1 MAQKTDLNVTPY
13 YDDFDET
20 DQFHKVL
27 FRPGLAVQARELT
40 QLQSILQN
48 QIERFGNHMFKE
60 GTIVIPG
67 NISYDSKYYAV
78 KLQSSYNSVATNT
91 YLSEFVGKNITG
103 NTSGVTAKVVHYVVT
118 DGTDPDTLF
127 VKYTGSATADSVTPV
142 FSDEETLDADATI
155 SGAGSPNATGNPIA
169 QLQATGATATG
180 AAVHVA
186 EGVYFIRGMFVR
198 NTAQTL
204 VLDNYTNTPSYRVGW
219 TVTETLVTPES
230 DSQLL
235 DNASGSTN
243 YAAKG
248 SHRLKL
254 TLTLAKKS
262 LTATDDTDFI
272 ELLRVDSGVV
282 HKHLRHTEY
291 SVVSDMIA
299 RRTHDESGD
308 YVVNPWHIDAREHL
322 NDGVNRGIY
331 TTAQDGSASKLA
343 YAISSGKGYIRGR
356 GIETISPTYVAT
368 NKARDTDSKNNDTI
382 PFSLGN
388 YVEVTKVFGSPDVSD
403 GAQGLSTVVDFKL
416 VKLYD
421 TATATRGTAEG
432 ALVGQA
438 RSRGFE
444 YNSGTVGASS
454 SNTTSKYKHYLFDVN
469 MFTLITMSGNVSLT
483 ANVKVT
489 GVTSGATG
497 VLFVAVSSA
506 TDLILMQ
513 TSGAFVV
520 GEEITSSDGTD
531 TISGNP
537 TISSITLKQF
547 DRDVKQI
554 FMTQTAGSGK
564 DYTADTVLG
573 TAKTLSGTYKTETG
587 TTNANLDGWFY
598 QISLEQTSDYNEEM
612 ALEDGYLLLEETDGD
627 NILGE
632 TESGGDSLITEDDDD
647 IISESYSLLAEALDS
662 SETGVDVDDV
672 TEFAVGQVILLGS
685 EQMKITAISSN
696 TLTVT
701 RGFNGTTA
709 ATHSDTT
716 QVELLDHLI
725 GISGYDTSEV
735 VVGDTLTIPTG
746 SAGATQERTVMYVA
760 STYISF
766 TAAPSTDGITTA
778 NVIRNRTKLTEQEE
792 TLLVYKLPKNDVKTL
807 LDTNNNSDTTYS
819 VRRTFI
825 GTTNGSSVVT
835 FTSGA
840 NETFAAYSDEG
851 YTCTIMTASGTGGAA
866 AQGDIVPLS
875 ASILGGE
882 GTNTLT
888 VTDTTNIKDAAQIKL
903 IATVLRTVATHKA
916 KTASK
921 CKIVTIAKDAST
933 GGYTS
938 DIYGARVG
946 DNEIGLTYADAYKLR
961 AVYESTAITTAPSIP
976 TLTIANR
983 TGAFTA
989 GEIIT
994 GSNSAAK
1001 GVVIDNTTATTL
1013 TYVVTSGTFNTS
1025 DTITGGTSGNTANV
1039 GAIAAGSSDITSSFS
1054 LDTGQRDSFY
1064 DISRLVRKTIAL
1076 TPTGQLTV
1084 VFDYFAHSGT
1094 GDYFSVDSYTNQVDY
1109 EDIPDYSATKVD
1121 PETLAPKGFYELR
1134 DSLDFRPRVADN
1146 NGSSTAPFS
1155 FSTRVF
1161 EGTGSSIGDLIIPDD
1176 TMRVDYTFYL
1186 PRRDLLFVDSQ
1197 GNFEI
1202 IEGVSHEQPQ
1212 YPGLNDREAM
1222 KLATIHMHAY
1232 TYDDNDI
1239 LITPVDNRR
1248 YTMRDIGRLEARL
1261 ANVEYYTTLGLLE
1274 KDTASFEI
1282 LDANGLN
1289 RFKSGFIVDNFSGH
1303 RVGDSHHDDY
1313 QSSVDPR
1320 FGHLRPEVHT
1330 ESIKLIEE
1338 NTTDSER
1345 TADSYIKKGDLI
1357 LLPYTHKAT
1366 MQNPYSSRVE
1376 SINPFLVTTWIGEL
1390 TLDPEQDIWVDTN
1403 RMPEIVIDV
1412 EGNYEQMLREKRADG
1427 TIEDGETFGTVYGA
1441 WQDVVGGK
1449 SVDAGRRWV
1458 SGEFRSGWQIRRRS
1472 IATVRVEQ
1480 SRTVTTTRLVE
1491 QIDRRSLGDKVLN
1504 TEIIPW
1510 IRDSVT
1516 GTNPGPDVVFTGRC
1530 LKPNTRVF
1538 VFFDGT
1544 DVNAY
1549 CAPTASS
1556 AQIAEL
1562 NGAHSKTAT
1571 TITVDSTTGFPT
1583 TGTILI
1589 GSEQMTYTGVTSTT
1603 FTGVTRNSGAANYQV
1618 LVEAS
1623 EHADGDAISGAV
1635 NSMPLITDEV
1645 GTVVGTFQI
1654 PNTSSLRFKVGKRVF
1669 RLTDSPTDVRTGGI
1683 VNTAAEDIY
1692 EARGTLE
1699 KVADQI
1705 LSTRNAKLV
1714 VDPVTHQSGMSA
1726 RRDVGATRDDH
1737 IRNIPR
1743 PDPLAQTFKV
1753 GGDGGEFLTKVDLYF
1768 YSKETSRPVTVDIR
1782 TVENGYPTQVK
1793 LPFSTVIKDAV
1804 DIITT
1809 SDATTPTTFEFPS
1822 PVYVND
1828 QDEYA
1833 LVISGQTDETK
1844 VWISRMGEI
1853 DTGGA
1858 RAISEQPHLGTLF
1871 KSQNASTWS
1880 PSQYEDLKFTMY
1892 RAEFDT
1898 TKTSTYTVV
1907 NEEGTA
1913 ESGHIGLLT
1922 QHPIQ
1927 TKVGTATIKVKYR
1940 NHGMYDTDNNV
1951 VISGMISDV
1960 VNTTLNEVLTTSD
1973 TTISITDASNFPSAG
1988 TIKIDDEI
1996 ITYTGKSTN
2005 DLTGCIRGAS
2015 DGTSATTAATHENA
2029 SVVAL
2034 YMLGGIPLTEI
2045 NKTHTSISG
2054 IELDH
2059 FIITCSTNATS
2070 TLQGGGSTV
2079 RCSRNVMMDLM
2090 QIQISNI
2097 APVGTNITTRSQTT
2111 TGRSVNT
2118 TSALQDS
2125 FTRTT
2130 DANAFSVPINQNV
2143 EFTLPNI
2150 VCSQI
2155 NETNELSGD
2164 KSIRITNYLT
2174 STKSNL
2180 SPVIDVSTQALIAVG
2195 NRVNSISSSS
2205 DVSALTT
2212 YKAPTSPL
2220 GDQNAAIYMTK
2231 KVTLASAATAIKVI
2245 LDGVVQDESRIE
2257 CMYKIIRA
2265 DATEDFDDIGWT
2277 FFNTD
2282 GSSDSTVPTSKHS
2295 LDFKEYQYTVS
2306 NLQDFVGFS
2315 IKVIM
2320 QGTNSARPPIIKDFR
2335 AIALAT

>member
-27 FRPGLAVQARELT
+27 FRPGFAVQARELT

-48 QIERFGNHMFKE
+48 QIERFGNHVFKE

-91 YLSEFVGKNITG
+91 YLSELVGKNITG
-103 NTSGVTAKVVHYVVT
+103 NSSGVTAKVVHYLVT

-127 VKYTGSATADSVTPV
+127 VKYTGSATADSITQV
-142 FSDEETLDADATI
+142 FTDEETLDADATI
-155 SGAGSPNATGNPIA
+155 ASAGTPNAAGNPIA

-219 TVTETLVTPES
+219 TVTETLITPET
-230 DSQLL
+230 DSSLL
-235 DNASGSTN
+235 DNATGSTN
-243 YAAKG
+243 YVAKG

-282 HKHLRHTEY
+282 HKHVRHTEY

-331 TTAQDGSASKLA
+331 TTANSGSASKLA
-343 YAISSGKGYIRGR
+343 YVIGSGKGYIRGR
-356 GIETISPTYVAT
+356 EIETISPTYIAT

-388 YVEVTKVFGSPDVSD
+388 YVTVSKVFGAPDVSD
-403 GAQGLSTVVDFKL
+403 GAQGLSTVDDFKL

-421 TATATRGTAEG
+421 TATATRGTASG
-432 ALVGQA
+432 TLVGQA

-444 YNSGTVGASS
+444 YSSGTVGASS
-454 SNTTSKYKHYLFDVN
+454 SNATSVYKHYLFDVN

-497 VLFVAVSSA
+497 VLFAAVSTA

-513 TSGAFVV
+513 TSGAFVA
-520 GEEITSSDGTD
+520 GEEITSSDSTD
-531 TISGNP
+531 TINSNP
-537 TISSITLKQF
+537 TISAITLKQF

-573 TAKTLSGTYKTETG
+573 TSKTLSGTYKTETG
-587 TTNANLDGWFY
+587 TTNA
-598 QISLEQTSDYNEEM
+598 T
-612 ALEDGYLLLEETDGD
+612 
-627 NILGE
+627 
-632 TESGGDSLITEDDDD
+632 
-647 IISESYSLLAEALDS
+647 SLLAEALDN
-662 SETGVDVDDV
+662 SETGVDVDDG
-672 TEFAVGQVILLGS
+672 TEFAVGQVILAGS

-701 RGFNGTTA
+701 RGFNGSTA
-709 ATHSDTT
+709 ASHSDNV
-716 QVELLDHLI
+716 QVEILDHLI

-735 VVGDTLTIPTG
+735 SVGDTVTIPTG
-746 SAGATQERTVMYVA
+746 AAGATQDRVVMYVA

-766 TAAPSTDGITTA
+766 TAAPSTDAITTA
-778 NVIRNRTKLTEQEE
+778 NVVRIRCTLTEQEE

-807 LDTNNNSDTTYS
+807 LDTSNNSDTTYS
-819 VRRTFI
+819 VRRTFV

-840 NETFAAYSDEG
+840 NETFAAYSDAG
-851 YTCTIMTASGTGGAA
+851 YTCSIMTASGTGGAA
-866 AQGDIVPLS
+866 AQGDIVALS

-888 VTDTTNIKDAAQIKL
+888 VTDTSGIKDAAQIKL

-916 KTASK
+916 KTSTK
-921 CKIVTIAKDAST
+921 CKTVTIAKDGST
-933 GGYTS
+933 SSYTS
-938 DIYGARVG
+938 DIYGARVI

-961 AVYESTAITTAPSIP
+961 AVYESAAIATTPSIP

-989 GEIIT
+989 GETVT

-1013 TYVVTSGTFNTS
+1013 TYVVTSGTFNTN

-1039 GAIAAGSSDITSSFS
+1039 GTVAAGSSDITSSFT
-1054 LDTGQRDSFY
+1054 LDTGQRDSYY
-1064 DISRLVRKTIAL
+1064 DISRLVRKPTAL

-1146 NGSSTAPFS
+1146 SGASTAPFS

-1161 EGTGSSIGDLIIPDD
+1161 EGTGASIGDLVIPDD
-1176 TMRVDYTFYL
+1176 TIRVDYTFYL
-1186 PRRDLLFVDSQ
+1186 PRRDLLYVDTA

-1222 KLATIHMHAY
+1222 KLATIQLGAY
-1232 TYDDNDI
+1232 TYNDNDLI
-1239 LITPVDNRR
+1239 ITPVDNRR
-1248 YTMRDIGRLEARL
+1248 YTMRDIGRLESRIG
-1261 ANVEYYTTLGLLE
+1261 NVEYYTTLGLLE

-1313 QSSVDPR
+1313 KASVDPR

-1330 ESIKLIEE
+1330 ENAKLIEE
-1338 NTTDSER
+1338 NTTDAQR
-1345 TADSYIKKGDLI
+1345 TADNYAKVGDLI
-1357 LLPYTHKAT
+1357 TMPYTHVGT

-1376 SINPFLVTTWIGEL
+1376 SINPFLVTTWIGEI
-1390 TLDPEQDIWVDTN
+1390 TLDPEQDVWVDTT

-1412 EGNYEQMLREKRADG
+1412 EGNYEQMLRESRADG
-1427 TIEDGETFGTVYGA
+1427 TIQDGETFGTVYGA
-1441 WQDVVGGK
+1441 WEDVVGGA
-1449 SVDAGRRWV
+1449 SVDAGRRWI
-1458 SGEFRSGWQIRRRS
+1458 SGEFRVGNQIRRRS

-1480 SRTVTTTRLVE
+1480 SRTITTTRLVE
-1491 QIDRRSLGDKVLN
+1491 TIDRRSLGDKVLN

-1516 GTNPGPDVVFTGRC
+1516 GNNPGPDVAFTGKC
-1530 LKPNTRVF
+1530 LKPSTRVF

-1549 CAPTASS
+1549 CAPSGSS
-1556 AQIAEL
+1556 AQSTQL
-1562 NGAHSKTAT
+1562 NGALSKTAT
-1571 TITVDSTTGFPT
+1571 TVTVDSTTGFPA

-1603 FTGVTRNSGAANYQV
+1603 FTGVTRNSGAANYTA

-1623 EHADGDAISGAV
+1623 EHADDAAVSGAV
-1635 NSMPLITDEV
+1635 NSMPLITDAV
-1645 GTVVGTFQI
+1645 GTVTGTFQI
-1654 PNTSSLRFKVGKRVF
+1654 PNTASLRFKVGKRVF
-1669 RLTDSPTDVRTGGI
+1669 RLTDSSTDVRTAGI
-1683 VNTAAEDIY
+1683 VNTAAEKVY

-1699 KVADQI
+1699 TVAEEI
-1705 LSTRNAKLV
+1705 LATRNAELV
-1714 VDPVTHQSGMSA
+1714 VDPITTESGQSS
-1726 RRDVGATRDDH
+1726 RRDVAGSQRDDH
-1737 IRNIPR
+1737 IRNVPR

-1753 GGDGGEFLTKVDLYF
+1753 GSDGGEFLTKVDLYF

-1782 TVENGYPTQVK
+1782 TVQNGYPTQIK
-1793 LPFSTVIKDAV
+1793 LPFSTVVKQAA
-1804 DIITT
+1804 DITTT
-1809 SDATTPTTFEFPS
+1809 SDATTATTFEFPS
-1822 PVYVND
+1822 PVYVSD

-1833 LVISGQTDETK
+1833 LVVSGQTDETK

-1871 KSQNASTWS
+1871 KSQNASTWT

-1892 RAEFDT
+1892 RAEYDT
-1898 TKTSTYTVV
+1898 TKTSTYTIV
-1907 NEEGTA
+1907 NEEGTTA
-1913 ESGHIGLLT
+1913 SGQIGTLT
-1922 QHPIQ
+1922 QHPIT
-1927 TKVGTATIKVKYR
+1927 TKVSTATIKVKYR

-1951 VISGMISDV
+1951 VISGVISDV
-1960 VNTTLNEVLTTSD
+1960 VNTTLDEVLDTSE

-1988 TIKIDDEI
+1988 TIKIDNEI

-2005 DLTGCIRGAS
+2005 DLTGCTRGTT
-2015 DGTSATTAATHENA
+2015 DGTAATTAATHENA

-2034 YMLGGIPLTEI
+2034 YMLAGIPLIEI
-2045 NKTHTSISG
+2045 NKTHTAVSG

-2070 TLQGGGSTV
+2070 TLQGGGSAV
-2079 RCSRNVMMDLM
+2079 RCSRNIMMDLM
-2090 QIQISNI
+2090 NIQLSTIV
-2097 APVGTNITTRSQTT
+2097 PVGTNITSKAQTT
-2111 TGRSVNT
+2111 TGKSVNT

-2130 DANAFSVPINQNV
+2130 DAAAFSVPINQNI
-2143 EFTLPNI
+2143 EFTLPHI
-2150 VCSQI
+2150 ICSQI
-2155 NETNELSGD
+2155 NETNELSGN
-2164 KSIRITNYLT
+2164 KSVRITNYLT
-2174 STKSNL
+2174 TTKSNL
-2180 SPVIDVSTQALIAVG
+2180 SPIIDTATQAIIAVG

-2205 DVSALTT
+2205 DVGALTT
-2212 YKAPTSPL
+2212 YKAPTSPT
-2220 GDQNAAIYMTK
+2220 GDNNAGIYMTK
-2231 KVTLASAATAIKVI
+2231 KVTLASAATAIRVI
-2245 LDGVVQDESRIE
+2245 LDGVAQDESRIE

-2282 GSSDSTVPTSKHS
+2282 GSPDATVPTSKHS

-2306 NLQDFVGFS
+2306 SLQDFVGFS

-2320 QGTNSARPPIIKDFR
+2320 QGTNSARPPLAKDFR

>member
-13 YDDFDET
+13 YDDFDEA

-48 QIERFGNHMFKE
+48 QIERFGNHLFKE

-91 YLSEFVGKNITG
+91 YLSEFVGTNITG
-103 NTSGVTAKVVHYVVT
+103 NTSGVTAKVVNYVVT

-127 VKYTGSATADSVTPV
+127 VKYTGSATTDSVTQV
-142 FSDEETLDADATI
+142 FSDDETLDADATI
-155 SGAGSPNATGNPIA
+155 SGAGSPNAAGNPIA

-186 EGVYFIRGMFVR
+186 EGVYFVRGMFVR

-230 DSQLL
+230 DNQLL
-235 DNASGSTN
+235 DNATGSTN

-272 ELLRVDSGVV
+272 ELLRVEDGVV

-291 SVVSDMIA
+291 SVVNDMIA

-322 NDGVNRGIY
+322 NDGANRGIY
-331 TTAQDGSASKLA
+331 TTAQSGSASKLA
-343 YAISSGKGYIRGR
+343 YVISSGKGYIRGKE
-356 GIETISPTYVAT
+356 IETISPTYVAT

-388 YVEVTKVFGSPDVSD
+388 YVEVTKVFGSPDVTD
-403 GAQGLSTVVDFKL
+403 GAQGLSTVDDFKL

-421 TATATRGTAEG
+421 TATATRGTASG
-432 ALVGQA
+432 TLVGQA

-444 YNSGTVGASS
+444 YSSGTVGASS

-497 VLFVAVSSA
+497 VLFAAVSTG

-513 TSGAFVV
+513 TAGAFVV

-537 TISSITLKQF
+537 TISTINLKQF

-564 DYTADTVLG
+564 DYTADTVVG
-573 TAKTLSGTYKTETG
+573 TTKTLSGTYKTETG
-587 TTNANLDGWFY
+587 TTNA
-598 QISLEQTSDYNEEM
+598 T
-612 ALEDGYLLLEETDGD
+612 
-627 NILGE
+627 
-632 TESGGDSLITEDDDD
+632 
-647 IISESYSLLAEALDS
+647 SLLAEALDS
-662 SETGVDVDDV
+662 SETGVDVDDG
-672 TEFAVGQVILLGS
+672 TEFAVGQVILVGS
-685 EQMKITAISSN
+685 EQMKISAISSN

-701 RGFNGTTA
+701 RGFNGSTA
-709 ATHSDTT
+709 ASHSDNT

-735 VVGDTLTIPTG
+735 VVGDAVTIPTG
-746 SAGATQERTVMYVA
+746 AAGATQNRVVMYVA

-766 TAAPSTDGITTA
+766 TAAPSTDAITTA

-807 LDTNNNSDTTYS
+807 LDSSNNSDTTYS
-819 VRRTFI
+819 VRRTFV

-840 NETFAAYSDEG
+840 NETFAAYSDVG

-888 VTDTTNIKDAAQIKL
+888 VTDTTNIKDSAQIKL

-916 KTASK
+916 KTANK
-921 CKIVTIAKDAST
+921 CKTVTIAKDAST
-933 GGYTS
+933 SSYTS

-961 AVYESTAITTAPSIP
+961 AVYESTAITAAPSIP

-989 GEIIT
+989 GETIT

-1025 DTITGGTSGNTANV
+1025 DTITGGTSGNTANI
-1039 GAIAAGSSDITSSFS
+1039 GAVAAGSSDITSSFS

-1064 DISRLVRKTIAL
+1064 DISRLVRKPTAL

-1146 NGSSTAPFS
+1146 SGSSTAPFS
-1155 FSTRVF
+1155 FNTRVF

-1176 TMRVDYTFYL
+1176 TIRVDYTFYL

-1197 GNFEI
+1197 GNFEV

-1232 TYDDNDI
+1232 TYDDNDVI
-1239 LITPVDNRR
+1239 ITPVDNKR
-1248 YTMRDIGRLEARL
+1248 YTMRDIGRLETRL

-1313 QSSVDPR
+1313 QVSVDPR

-1330 ESIKLIEE
+1330 ENVKLIEE
-1338 NTTDSER
+1338 NTTEAQR

-1357 LLPYTHKAT
+1357 LLPYTHVGT

-1390 TLDPEQDIWVDTN
+1390 TLDPEQDIWVDTT

-1412 EGNYEQMLREKRADG
+1412 EGNYEQMLREARADG
-1427 TIEDGETFGTVYGA
+1427 TIQDGETFGTVFGA
-1441 WQDVVGGK
+1441 WEDVVGGTT
-1449 SVDAGRRWV
+1449 VDAGRRWI
-1458 SGEFRSGWQIRRRS
+1458 SGEFRRGNQIRRRS

-1480 SRTVTTTRLVE
+1480 SRTITTTRLVE

-1530 LKPNTRVF
+1530 LKPNTRVY

-1549 CAPTASS
+1549 CAPSGSS
-1556 AQIAEL
+1556 AQSTQL
-1562 NGAHSKTAT
+1562 NGALSKTAT
-1571 TITVDSTTGFPT
+1571 TVTVDSTTGFPT
-1583 TGTILI
+1583 SGTILI

-1603 FTGVTRNSGAANYQV
+1603 FTGVTRNSGAANYTA
-1618 LVEAS
+1618 LVEPS
-1623 EHADGDAISGAV
+1623 EHADDAAVSGAV
-1635 NSMPLITDEV
+1635 NSMPLITDAV

-1654 PNTSSLRFKVGKRVF
+1654 PNTSTLRFKVGKRVF
-1669 RLTDSPTDVRTGGI
+1669 RLTDSSTDIRTAGI
-1683 VNTAAEDIY
+1683 VNTAAEHIY

-1699 KVADQI
+1699 TVAEEI
-1705 LSTRNAKLV
+1705 LATRNAVLV
-1714 VDPVTHQSGMSA
+1714 VDPVTTEGGMSA
-1726 RRDVGATRDDH
+1726 RRDVAGSERDDH
-1737 IRNIPR
+1737 IRNVPR

-1753 GGDGGEFLTKVDLYF
+1753 GSDGGEFLTKVDLYF
-1768 YSKETSRPVTVDIR
+1768 FSKETSRPVTVDIR
-1782 TVENGYPTQVK
+1782 TVQNGYPTQVR
-1793 LPFSTVIKDAV
+1793 LPFSTVIKDAE

-1828 QDEYA
+1828 TDEYA
-1833 LVISGQTDETK
+1833 LVISGQSDETK

-1892 RAEFDT
+1892 RADFDT

-1913 ESGHIGLLT
+1913 SSGHIGLLT

-1927 TKVGTATIKVKYR
+1927 TKVSTATIKVKYR

-1951 VISGMISDV
+1951 VISGVISDV

-2005 DLTGCIRGAS
+2005 DLTGCTRGAS

-2045 NKTHTSISG
+2045 NKTHTAVSG

-2070 TLQGGGSTV
+2070 TLQGGGSAV
-2079 RCSRNVMMDLM
+2079 RCSRNIMMDLM
-2090 QIQISNI
+2090 HLQVSNI
-2097 APVGTNITTRSQTT
+2097 VPVGTNITTKAQTT

-2130 DANAFSVPINQNV
+2130 DANAFNVPINQNV
-2143 EFTLPNI
+2143 EFTLPHI

-2205 DVSALTT
+2205 DIGALTT
-2212 YKAPTSPL
+2212 YKAPTSPT

-2245 LDGVVQDESRIE
+2245 LDGAAQDESRIE

-2277 FFNTD
+2277 FFNSD
-2282 GSSDSTVPTSKHS
+2282 GSPDETVPTSKHS